1 MIPNSKWQR
10 MIVDTWKPEKKG
22 DTVEGEI
29 FIMETIQIRED
40 IVPYIELIT
49 QEGEPIRIQAG
60 AYALQK
66 AFYNPVVREGGYL
79 AVRFDGEST
88 TIKKAQNFAKL
99 FSLIYYE
106 PGKWSYGET
115 GEVIG
120 TPTNVRTVE
129 SRRILPLVEKA
140 SQETNPSYADYPQDD
155 SPIDFT
161 EPVPGSDGGI
171 ANEGIPL
178 EQITA
183 ARTATTKKPGKK

>member
-1 MIPNSKWQR
+1 MIPNIKWQR

-29 FIMETIQIRED
+29 FIMETIEIRDD

-49 QEGEPIRIQAG
+49 QEGEPIRVQSG

-66 AFYNPVVREGGYL
+66 VFYNPVVREGGYL
-79 AVRFDGEST
+79 AIRFDGEST

-120 TPTNVRTVE
+120 TPTSVRMVE
-129 SRRILPLVEKA
+129 SRRILPLIEKA
-140 SQETNPSYADYPQDD
+140 SQETNYSYDGYPQDE

-171 ANEGIPL
+171 ANTGIPL

-183 ARTATTKKPGKK
+183 ARTATAKKPGKK